1 MWKADSV
8 EKTLMLGK
16 TEGRRRR
23 GWQRMRWLDGIT
35 NLIDMSLGKFREL
48 MIDREA
54 WRAAIYGVAKSRPW
68 LSDWTE
74 LKKNILCLLNLIR
87 HCVTYY
93 TKYFT
98 ITIMFNPPYEINTV
112 IIAFLQISF
121 SFWNLQMWDQIYH
134 CLSAKR
140 GHFSVLFS
148 CIFHTHLLTWD
159 CSNWTSCWAILRY
172 NFCSNVWPQVIIS
185 RWSHG
190 G

>member
-1 MWKADSV
+1 MWKADSL
-8 EKTLMLGK
+8 EKIMMLGK
-16 TEGRRRR
+16 IEGRRRR

-35 NLIDMSLGKFREL
+35 NSMHTSLGKLQEL
-48 MIDREA
+48 MTDREA
-54 WRAAIYGVAKSRPW
+54 WHAAVHEVAKSQAR
-68 LSDWTE
+68 LSNWTE

-112 IIAFLQISF
+112 MIAFLQISF

-148 CIFHTHLLTWD
+148 CIFHTHWLTWD
-159 CSNWTSCWAILRY
+159 CSNWTSCCVIIRY
-172 NFCSNVWPQVIIS
+172 NLCSNVWCQVIIS
-185 RWSHG
+185 RLSHG